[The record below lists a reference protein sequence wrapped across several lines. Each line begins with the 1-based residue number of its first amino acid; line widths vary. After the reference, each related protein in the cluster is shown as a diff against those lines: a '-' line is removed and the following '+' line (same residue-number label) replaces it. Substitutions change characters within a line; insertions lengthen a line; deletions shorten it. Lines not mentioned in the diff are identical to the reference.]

1 MFKRLFGGLFGGL
14 GGLLGR
20 LPLINSVLGI
30 FGLKNLVLLGGLVGT
45 FSVAYLSF
53 KNVTNTIYKEH
64 RRVYD
69 KISNLETEVA
79 EKDIEN
85 QKLNRKINSLKTQMV
100 VLSMGFEQVA
110 EALNEI
116 IKNER
121 ESRESIK
128 KLEDRLYREKEGKK
142 SLEELAEK
150 KPKMVEKIFN
160 NELKRLRR
168 CVELF
173 TGSKRGEDEKIDCT
187 DIFGKSAD

>member
-1 MFKRLFGGLFGGL
+1 MFGRLFGGLLGGL

-20 LPLINSVLGI
+20 LPLINKVLGI

-45 FSVAYLSF
+45 FSVAYLSV

-128 KLEDRLYREKEGKK
+128 RLEDKLYREKEGKK

-160 NELKRLRR
+160 DEMKRLKR

-173 TGSKRGEDEKIDCT
+173 TGSKRGENEKIDCT
-187 DIFGKSAD
+187 DFFGKSAN

>member
-1 MFKRLFGGLFGGL
+1 MLKRILSGFGGII
-14 GGLLGR
+14 GR
-20 LPLINSVLGI
+20 LPMIDRCLGF
-30 FGLKNLVLLGGLVGT
+30 FGLKNLLFISGVIGT
-45 FSVAYLSF
+45 FSVTYLGI
-53 KNVTNTIYKEH
+53 KNFTDVLYKEH

-69 KISNLETEVA
+69 KIASLETELA
-79 EKDIEN
+79 EKNIEN
-85 QKLNRKINSLKTQMV
+85 DKLTRNIDTLRTQMM
-100 VLSMGFEQVA
+100 VLNMGFEQVA

-160 NELKRLRR
+160 DELKRLRR

-173 TGSKRGEDEKIDCT
+173 TGSKRGEDEKIDCS
-187 DIFGKSAD
+187 DFFGKSAN

>member
-1 MFKRLFGGLFGGL
+1 MFKRLFGGI

-45 FSVAYLSF
+45 FSVAYLGI
-53 KNVTNTIYKEH
+53 KNFTNVLYKEH
-64 RRVYD
+64 RRVYE
-69 KISNLETEVA
+69 KITQLETEIA
-79 EKDIEN
+79 EKDIQN
-85 QKLNRKINSLKTQMV
+85 QSLSRRINSLKTQMV
-100 VLSMGFEQVA
+100 VLNMGFEQVA

-160 NELKRLRR
+160 DEMKRLKR
-168 CVELF
+168 CIELF
-173 TGSKRGEDEKIDCT
+173 TGSKRGEDEKINCT

>member
-1 MFKRLFGGLFGGL
+1 MFGKLLGGL

-20 LPLINSVLGI
+20 LPLINKVLGI
-30 FGLKNLVLLGGLVGT
+30 FGLKNLVLLGGLVGS

-85 QKLNRKINSLKTQMV
+85 QKLNKKINSLKTQMV

-160 NELKRLRR
+160 DEMKRLKR
-168 CVELF
+168 CIELF
-173 TGSKRGEDEKIDCT
+173 TGSKRGEDEKINCT

>member
-1 MFKRLFGGLFGGL
+1 MLKRILSGFGGII
-14 GGLLGR
+14 GR
-20 LPLINSVLGI
+20 LPMIDKFLGF
-30 FGLKNLVLLGGLVGT
+30 FGLKNLLLISGVVGT
-45 FSVAYLSF
+45 FSVTYLGI
-53 KNVTNTIYKEH
+53 KNFTDVLYKEH
-64 RRVYD
+64 RRVYE
-69 KISNLETEVA
+69 KITTLENEIL
-79 EKDIEN
+79 EKDIQN
-85 QKLNRKINSLKTQMV
+85 QSLSRRINSLRTQMM
-100 VLSMGFEQVA
+100 VLNMGFEEVA

-160 NELKRLRR
+160 DELKRLRR

-173 TGSKRGEDEKIDCT
+173 TGSKRGEDEKINCT
-187 DIFGKSAD
+187 DIFGKSAN

>member
-1 MFKRLFGGLFGGL
+1 
-14 GGLLGR
+14 
-20 LPLINSVLGI
+20 
-30 FGLKNLVLLGGLVGT
+30 LVLLGGLVGT
-45 FSVAYLSF
+45 FSVAYLSV
-53 KNVTNTIYKEH
+53 KNFTNTIYKEH

-160 NELKRLRR
+160 DEMKRLKR

-173 TGSKRGEDEKIDCT
+173 TGSKRGENEKINCT
-187 DIFGKSAD
+187 DFFGKSAN

>member
-1 MFKRLFGGLFGGL
+1 MFKRLFGGL

-30 FGLKNLVLLGGLVGT
+30 FGLKNLVLIGGLVGT
-45 FSVAYLSF
+45 FSVGYLSV
-53 KNVTNTIYKEH
+53 KNFTNVIYKEH
-64 RRVYD
+64 RRVYE
-69 KISNLETEVA
+69 KISNLETEVS

-85 QKLNRKINSLKTQMV
+85 QKLNRKINSLRTQMM
-100 VLSMGFEQVA
+100 VLNMGFEQVA

-160 NELKRLRR
+160 NELKRLKR